1 MGTSP
6 VKVSIP
12 TRTVPPLDH
21 AAATHDRP
29 GREFTPRR
37 DRAGTAPREDF
48 AAEARTKATTGTAL
62 VTMRD
67 VAALD
72 AAYAAVL
79 VPSASVP
86 FVVQQLHQLYAPDD
100 TGRDPRGAIAA
111 YRTARAFTGA
121 HMPPTRISA

>member
-6 VKVSIP
+6 VKVSIS
-12 TRTVPPLDH
+12 TRIVPPLDH
-21 AAATHDRP
+21 AAATGGRP

-48 AAEARTKATTGTAL
+48 AAEGNITATTGTAL

-72 AAYAAVL
+72 AAYAVVL
-79 VPSASVP
+79 APSASVP
-86 FVVQQLHQLYAPDD
+86 FVVQQLHQLYAPAD

-111 YRTARAFTGA
+111 YRKVSPFTGA
-121 HMPPTRISA
+121 HMPPTRVSA